1 MPSTV
6 TRSAVPRYITHAD
19 LSCINVPSAASEIC
33 LVSGPPSLVK
43 PGEHNLRRRGCGA
56 THRGTLS

>member
-6 TRSAVPRYITHAD
+6 TRSAVPRTITHAD

-33 LVSGPPSLVK
+33 LVSGPPSLVNRVSTISS
-43 PGEHNLRRRGCGA
+43 GGGAGCY
-56 THRGTLS
+56 R